1 MENQVMAYDPQLAQ
15 RLGLTQEEVQA
26 LIEEGVSLQEYAQ
39 MLGADLSE
47 EVSNVEPT
55 AVRYTIVHPA
65 QVWKNEATDETKKSL
80 VGIPVYFHPVRGYFV
95 EGLERPVCSSLDG
108 KIGHFINEDGER
120 VSRECQKCP
129 FNAWGSGPNGRGKL
143 CKELRRVYLLEEG
156 HDLPAVVS
164 LPPTS
169 LRVWDSFVAAA
180 AYEGLPVS
188 GRVVELTLEKQTNS
202 GQVWSTLAK
211 PRTVRRLS
219 PVEYVK
225 IRAMKQQIEEAARQA
240 KVSANEYFADSQQ
253 AVEAT
258 VTTEQTA

>member
-1 MENQVMAYDPQLAQ
+1 MENQVMAYDPQLAE
-15 RLGLTQEEVQA
+15 RLGLTREEVQA
-26 LIEEGVSLQEYAQ
+26 LIDQGISIEEYAA
-39 MLGADLSE
+39 MLGEDLSE
-47 EVSNVEPT
+47 EVSNAQAS
-55 AVRYTIVHPA
+55 AVRYSIVHPA
-65 QVWKNEATDETKKSL
+65 QVWQNEATDETKKSL

-108 KIGHFINEDGER
+108 KTGYFINEDGEK
-120 VSRECQKCP
+120 VSRECTRCP

-143 CKELRRVYLLEEG
+143 CKELRRIYLLEEG
-156 HDLPAVVS
+156 HELPAVVS

-169 LRVWDSFVAAA
+169 LRVWDAFVAAC

-188 GRVVELTLEKQTNS
+188 GRVVELTLEKQSS
-202 GQVWSTLAK
+202 GAQVWSTLAK

-219 PVEYVK
+219 PTEY
-225 IRAMKQQIEEAARQA
+225 IRVRTMKQQIEDAARQA